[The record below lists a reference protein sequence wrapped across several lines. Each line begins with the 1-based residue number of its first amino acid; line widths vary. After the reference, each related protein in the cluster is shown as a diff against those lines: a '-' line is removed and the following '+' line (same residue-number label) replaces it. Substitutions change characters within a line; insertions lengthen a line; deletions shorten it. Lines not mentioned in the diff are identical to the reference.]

1 MDLRPKQADRISLA
15 SQVNLLPPD
24 ILQGQRYRRLTLTVL
39 LAGAIILALIVV
51 FFLVQVGRLGSV
63 NGDIAAKKQSNAQ
76 LQSQIDSLQKYDEL
90 QVQAQQAQSQ
100 LDAAYAGEVSF
111 SGMLMDLSRVIPSDA
126 YLDTF
131 TATITGPP
139 AATTGG
145 TTTATPLIGTM
156 TTGGQAIG
164 FDSLSIWLTR
174 LELVRGWVNPW
185 MPTITANPTVPNA
198 FTFTTSVDLTQDVGR
213 GEVTA
218 DG

>member
-1 MDLRPKQADRISLA
+1 M

-63 NGDIAAKKQSNAQ
+63 NSNIEAKKQSNAQ
-76 LQSQIDSLQKYDEL
+76 LQSQIDSLQKYDDL
-90 QVQAQQAQSQ
+90 QVQAQQAQSE

-126 YLDTF
+126 YLSTF
-131 TATITGPP
+131 SATITGPAP
-139 AATTGG
+139 ATGG
-145 TTTATPLIGTM
+145 TTTTTTPLIGTM
-156 TTGGQAIG
+156 TTGGEAIG

-174 LELVRGWVNPW
+174 LELVQGWVNPW
-185 MPTITANPTVPNA
+185 MPTIAADTAVPNA
-198 FTFTTSVDLTQDVGR
+198 YTFTTSVDLTQDVETPRGR
-213 GEVTA
+213 GQVTA

>member
-1 MDLRPKQADRISLA
+1 M

-39 LAGAIILALIVV
+39 LAGAIILALIMV

-63 NGDIAAKKQSNAQ
+63 NSDIAAKKQSNAQ
-76 LQSQIDSLQKYDEL
+76 LQSQIDSLQKYDDL
-90 QVQAQQAQSQ
+90 QVQAQQAQSE

-126 YLDTF
+126 YLSTF
-131 TATITGPP
+131 SATITGPAP
-139 AATTGG
+139 ATGG
-145 TTTATPLIGTM
+145 STTTATPLIGTM
-156 TTGGQAIG
+156 TTGGEAIG

-174 LELVRGWVNPW
+174 LELVQGWVNPW
-185 MPTITANPTVPNA
+185 MPTIAADTAVPNA
-198 FTFTTSVDLTQDVGR
+198 YTFTTSVDLTQDVETPRGR
-213 GEVTA
+213 GQVTA

>member
-1 MDLRPKQADRISLA
+1 MG
-15 SQVNLLPPD
+15 QVNLLPPD

-63 NGDIAAKKQSNAQ
+63 NSDIAAKKQSNAQ

-145 TTTATPLIGTM
+145 TTTTTTPLIGTM

-164 FDSLSIWLTR
+164 IDSLSIWLTR
-174 LELVRGWVNPW
+174 LELGPGELAPLLAGGPRAAAGTTAPPW
-185 MPTITANPTVPNA
+185 GLYLVA
-198 FTFTTSVDLTQDVGR
+198 
-213 GEVTA
+213 VTY
-218 DG
+218 

>member
-1 MDLRPKQADRISLA
+1 M

-51 FFLVQVGRLGSV
+51 FFLLQVGRLGSV
-63 NGDIAAKKQSNAQ
+63 NSDIAAENQTNAQ
-76 LQSQIDSLQKYDEL
+76 LQGQIAALQKYDDL
-90 QVQAQQAQSQ
+90 QVAAQQAQSE

-126 YLDTF
+126 YLTTF
-131 TATITGPP
+131 TATIAGPPP
-139 AATTGG
+139 AAGG
-145 TTTATPLIGTM
+145 TTTTTPLIGTM

-174 LELVRGWVNPW
+174 LELVQGWVNPW
-185 MPTITANPTVPNA
+185 MPTITADSSVPNA
-198 FTFTTSVDLTQDVGR
+198 YTFTTSVDLTQDAETPRGR

>member
-1 MDLRPKQADRISLA
+1 MG
-15 SQVNLLPPD
+15 QVNLLPPD

-39 LAGAIILALIVV
+39 AAGALILALIVI

-63 NGDIAAKKQSNAQ
+63 NGDIEAKKQSNAA
-76 LQSQIDSLQKYDEL
+76 LQTQIDSLQKYDDL
-90 QVQAQQAQSQ
+90 QTQAQQAQTQ

-131 TATITGPP
+131 TATITGPA

-145 TTTATPLIGTM
+145 TTSTTTTPLIGTM
-156 TTGGQAIG
+156 STGGQAIG

-185 MPTITANPTVPNA
+185 MPTITANATVPDA
-198 FTFTTSVDLTQDVGR
+198 FTFTTSVDLTQDVETPRGR

-218 DG
+218 GG

>member
-1 MDLRPKQADRISLA
+1 M

-39 LAGAIILALIVV
+39 AAGALILALIVL

-63 NGDIAAKKQSNAQ
+63 NSDIEAKQQTNAQ
-76 LQSQIDSLQKYDEL
+76 LQSQIDSLQKYDDL
-90 QVQAQQAQSQ
+90 QVQAQQAQSE
-100 LDAAYAGEVSF
+100 LNAAYAGEVSF

-139 AATTGG
+139 TATTGG
-145 TTTATPLIGTM
+145 TTTTTPLIGTM

-198 FTFTTSVDLTQDVGR
+198 FTFTTSVDLTQDVETPRGR

>member
-1 MDLRPKQADRISLA
+1 MG
-15 SQVNLLPPD
+15 QVNLLPPD

-51 FFLVQVGRLGSV
+51 FFLIQVGRVGSV
-63 NGDIAAKKQSNAQ
+63 NDKITAQKQTNAN

-90 QVQAQQAQSQ
+90 QVQAQQAQSE

-145 TTTATPLIGTM
+145 TTTTTTPLIGTM

-164 FDSLSIWLTR
+164 IDSLSIWLTR
-174 LELVRGWVNPW
+174 LELVQGWVNPW
-185 MPTITANPTVPNA
+185 MPTITANATVPNA
-198 FTFTTSVDLTQDVGR
+198 FTFTTSVDLTQDVETPRGR

>member
-1 MDLRPKQADRISLA
+1 M

-63 NGDIAAKKQSNAQ
+63 NSDISAKKQSNAQ
-76 LQSQIDSLQKYDEL
+76 LQGQIDSLQKYDDL
-90 QVQAQQAQSQ
+90 QVQAQQAQGE

-126 YLDTF
+126 YLSTF
-131 TATITGPP
+131 SATITGPAP
-139 AATTGG
+139 ATGG
-145 TTTATPLIGTM
+145 STTATPLIGTM
-156 TTGGQAIG
+156 TTGGEAIG

-185 MPTITANPTVPNA
+185 MPTITADSTVPNA
-198 FTFTTSVDLTQDVGR
+198 YTFTTSVDLTQDVETPRGR

-218 DG
+218 GG

>member
-1 MDLRPKQADRISLA
+1 M

-39 LAGAIILALIVV
+39 TAGAIILALIVG
-51 FFLVQVGRLGSV
+51 FFVVQVGRLGSV
-63 NGDIAAKKQSNAQ
+63 NSDIAAKEQSNAQ
-76 LQSQIDSLQKYDEL
+76 LQSQIDSLQKYDDL

-131 TATITGPP
+131 AATITGPP
-139 AATTGG
+139 AAATGG
-145 TTTATPLIGTM
+145 TTTTTPLIGTM

-174 LELVRGWVNPW
+174 LELVKGWVNPW

-198 FTFTTSVDLTQDVGR
+198 FTFTTSVDLTQDVETPRGR

>member
-1 MDLRPKQADRISLA
+1 MG
-15 SQVNLLPPD
+15 QVNLLPPD

-39 LAGAIILALIVV
+39 AAGAFILALIVV
-51 FFLVQVGRLGSV
+51 FFLIQVGRLGSV
-63 NGDIAAKKQSNAQ
+63 NDKITAEKQTNAN
-76 LQSQIDSLQKYDEL
+76 LQSQIDSLQKYDDL
-90 QVQAQQAQSQ
+90 QVAAQQAQSQ
-100 LDAAYAGEVSF
+100 LNAAYAGEVSF

-145 TTTATPLIGTM
+145 TTTTTPLIGTM

-185 MPTITANPTVPNA
+185 MPTITANPSVPNA
-198 FTFTTSVDLTQDVGR
+198 FTFTTSVDLTQDVETPRGR

>member
-1 MDLRPKQADRISLA
+1 MG
-15 SQVNLLPPD
+15 QVNLLPPD

-39 LAGAIILALIVV
+39 LAGAIIFALIVA
-51 FFLVQVGRLGSV
+51 FFVIQVGRLGSV
-63 NGDIAAKKQSNAQ
+63 NGDITAKEQSNTE
-76 LQSQIDSLQKYDEL
+76 LQSQIDSLQKYDDL
-90 QVQAQQAQSQ
+90 QVQAQQAQSE
-100 LDAAYAGEVSF
+100 LNAAYAGEVSF

-139 AATTGG
+139 TATTGG
-145 TTTATPLIGTM
+145 TTTTTPLIGTM

-185 MPTITANPTVPNA
+185 MPTITANPTIPNA
-198 FTFTTSVDLTQDVGR
+198 FTLTTSVDLTQDVETPRGR

>member
-1 MDLRPKQADRISLA
+1 M

-51 FFLVQVGRLGSV
+51 FFLVQVGRVGSV
-63 NGDIAAKKQSNAQ
+63 NDKITAEKQTNAN
-76 LQSQIDSLQKYDEL
+76 LQSQIDSLQKYDDL
-90 QVQAQQAQSQ
+90 QVAAQQARSQ
-100 LDAAYAGEVSF
+100 LNAAYAGEVSF

-139 AATTGG
+139 TATTGG
-145 TTTATPLIGTM
+145 TTTTTPLIGTM

-174 LELVRGWVNPW
+174 LELVQGWVNPW

-198 FTFTTSVDLTQDVGR
+198 FTFTTSVDLTQDVETPRGR

-218 DG
+218 GG

>member
-1 MDLRPKQADRISLA
+1 M

-39 LAGAIILALIVV
+39 AAGALILALIVL
-51 FFLVQVGRLGSV
+51 FFLVQVGRLGAV
-63 NGDIAAKKQSNAQ
+63 NSDIEAKQQTNAQ
-76 LQSQIDSLQKYDEL
+76 LQSQIDSLQKYDDL
-90 QVQAQQAQSQ
+90 QVQAQQAQSE
-100 LDAAYAGEVSF
+100 LNAAYAGEVSF

-139 AATTGG
+139 TATTGG
-145 TTTATPLIGTM
+145 TTTTTPLIGTM

-198 FTFTTSVDLTQDVGR
+198 FTFTTSVDLTQDVETPRGR

>member
-1 MDLRPKQADRISLA
+1 M

-39 LAGAIILALIVV
+39 TAGAIILALIVG
-51 FFLVQVGRLGSV
+51 FFVVQVGRLGSV
-63 NGDIAAKKQSNAQ
+63 NSDIAAKEQSNAQ
-76 LQSQIDSLQKYDEL
+76 LQSQIDSLQKYDDL

-131 TATITGPP
+131 AATITGPP
-139 AATTGG
+139 AAATGG
-145 TTTATPLIGTM
+145 TTTTTPLIGTM

-174 LELVRGWVNPW
+174 LELVKGWVNPW

-198 FTFTTSVDLTQDVGR
+198 YTFTTSVDLTQDVETPRGR

-218 DG
+218 GG

>member
-1 MDLRPKQADRISLA
+1 M

-39 LAGAIILALIVV
+39 AAGALILGLIII

-63 NGDIAAKKQSNAQ
+63 NDDIAAKEQTNAQ
-76 LQSQIDSLQKYDEL
+76 LQSQIDSLQKYDDL
-90 QVQAQQAQSQ
+90 QVQAQKAQSQ

-131 TATITGPP
+131 TAAVTGPP
-139 AATTGG
+139 PAAGG
-145 TTTATPLIGTM
+145 TTTTTPLIGTM

-174 LELVRGWVNPW
+174 LELVKGWVNPW
-185 MPTITANPTVPNA
+185 MPAITANGTVPNA
-198 FTFTTSVDLTQDVGR
+198 YTFTTSVDLTQDVETPRGR

>member
-1 MDLRPKQADRISLA
+1 MG
-15 SQVNLLPPD
+15 QVNLLPPD

-39 LAGAIILALIVV
+39 AAGALILALIII
-51 FFLVQVGRLGSV
+51 FFLIQVGRLGSV
-63 NGDIAAKKQSNAQ
+63 NGDIEAEQQTNDQ
-76 LQSQIDSLQKYDEL
+76 LQSQIDSLQKYDDL
-90 QVQAQQAQSQ
+90 QVQAQQAQSE

-126 YLDTF
+126 YLTTF
-131 TATITGPP
+131 TATIAGPP
-139 AATTGG
+139 GAAGG
-145 TTTATPLIGTM
+145 TTTTTPLIGTM

-174 LELVRGWVNPW
+174 LELVQGWVNPW
-185 MPTITANPTVPNA
+185 MPTITADSSVPNA
-198 FTFTTSVDLTQDVGR
+198 FTFTTSVDLTQDVETPRGR

>member
-1 MDLRPKQADRISLA
+1 M

-63 NGDIAAKKQSNAQ
+63 NSDVTAKKQSNAQ
-76 LQSQIDSLQKYDEL
+76 LQSQIDSLQKYDDL
-90 QVQAQQAQSQ
+90 QVQAQQAQSE
-100 LDAAYAGEVSF
+100 LNAAYAGEVSF

-139 AATTGG
+139 VATTGG
-145 TTTATPLIGTM
+145 TTTTTPLIGTM
-156 TTGGQAIG
+156 TTGGEAIG

-174 LELVRGWVNPW
+174 LELVNGWVNPW
-185 MPTITANPTVPNA
+185 MPTIAADTSVPNA
-198 FTFTTSVDLTQDVGR
+198 YTFTTSVDLTQDVETPRGR
-213 GEVTA
+213 GQVTA

>member
-1 MDLRPKQADRISLA
+1 MG
-15 SQVNLLPPD
+15 QVNLLPPD

-39 LAGAIILALIVV
+39 AAGALILALIVI

-63 NGDIAAKKQSNAQ
+63 NGDIEAKKQSNAA
-76 LQSQIDSLQKYDEL
+76 LQSQIDSLQKYDDL
-90 QVQAQQAQSQ
+90 QTQAQQAQTQ

-145 TTTATPLIGTM
+145 TTSITTTPLIGTM
-156 TTGGQAIG
+156 STGGQAIG

-185 MPTITANPTVPNA
+185 MPTITANATVPDA
-198 FTFTTSVDLTQDVGR
+198 FTFTTSVDLTQDVETPRGR

-218 DG
+218 GG

>member
-1 MDLRPKQADRISLA
+1 M
-15 SQVNLLPPD
+15 SQINLLPPD

-39 LAGAIILALIVV
+39 AAGALILALIII

-63 NGDIAAKKQSNAQ
+63 DDDIEAKQTTNSQ
-76 LQSQIDSLQKYDEL
+76 LQGQIDSLQKYDDL

-126 YLDTF
+126 YLNTF
-131 TATITGPP
+131 SATITGPP
-139 AATTGG
+139 PATGG
-145 TTTATPLIGTM
+145 TTTTPLIGTM
-156 TTGGQAIG
+156 TTGGEAIG

-174 LELVRGWVNPW
+174 LELVQGWVNPW
-185 MPTITANPTVPNA
+185 MPSIAADTTVPNA
-198 FTFTTSVDLTQDVGR
+198 YTFTTSVDLTQDVETPRGR

>member
-1 MDLRPKQADRISLA
+1 M

-39 LAGAIILALIVV
+39 AAGALILGLIII

-63 NGDIAAKKQSNAQ
+63 NDDIAAKEQTNAQ
-76 LQSQIDSLQKYDEL
+76 LQSQIDSLQKYDDL
-90 QVQAQQAQSQ
+90 QVQAQQAQSE
-100 LDAAYAGEVSF
+100 LNAAYAGEVSF

-139 AATTGG
+139 TATTGG
-145 TTTATPLIGTM
+145 TTTTTPLIGTM

-174 LELVRGWVNPW
+174 LELVQGWVNPW

-198 FTFTTSVDLTQDVGR
+198 FTFTTSVDLTQDVETPRGR